1 MNLYSYSLKLID
13 PLFYAREGISGAFT
27 PPYIHA
33 TALNH
38 ALAWA
43 MGKSREEQSYFMTN
57 ANGDRNVPFYES
69 SLIDNDF
76 YLTPAR
82 LKGSPNYYTEIVKGD
97 GDKTIQVSYGIS
109 ELNGQR
115 IRRRFNNELLKAYRI
130 YSIAPESVFEGYLY
144 LNNGVAQLPK
154 LLRLGSFRG
163 VAVFEFGGPLK
174 IIGKEKQKY
183 CDHPVD
189 PLVSKVLR
197 GTSVSMLPYPVV
209 DQAMLED
216 VLEIR
221 KYGQRVFV
229 SSVFSGVSEK
239 VEPIRNNPSII
250 V

>member
-43 MGKSREEQSYFMTN
+43 MGKSREDQSYLMTN
-57 ANGDRNVPFYES
+57 VHGHRNTPFYES
-69 SLIDNDF
+69 SLIDKDY

-82 LKGSPNYYTEIVKGD
+82 LNTSPSYYTEIVKGD
-97 GDKTIQVSYGIS
+97 GDKAIQVGYGAAKINGIS
-109 ELNGQR
+109 VGR
-115 IRRRFNNELLKAYRI
+115 NEVLKAYRI
-130 YSIAPESVFEGYLY
+130 YSIAPESIFEGYLF
-144 LNNGVAQLPK
+144 LNTDVAKLPK
-154 LLRLGSFRG
+154 LIRLGSFRG
-163 VAVFEFGGPLK
+163 LVGLEVNGPLK

-183 CDHPVD
+183 CDHPID

-197 GTSVSMLPYPVV
+197 GTSVPMLPYPVV
-209 DQAMLED
+209 DQAMAED

-239 VEPIRNNPSII
+239 VEPTRNNPSII